1 MRIAG
6 VPITKRRLMVTGG
19 LMFVSALS
27 GGGAGYFVA
36 MKKLETKYSKIS
48 EIEIEEAKEFYE
60 NKYKRIYK
68 ADEFES
74 INDVAENL
82 LTREAFET
90 TDALAK
96 EAESA
101 RTNYAAAFDATP
113 KPDREDKDRSDPR
126 PTPETVVNV
135 HNVFVNPPEDP
146 LEDENEFDYEAEL
159 RNRSED
165 YPFIITQE
173 EWLENEPEHDQ
184 VTVTFYE
191 EDGMLADEQDKPVP
205 DSDEIV
211 GDVNLN
217 RFGYGSKNNN
227 IVYIRNMKMGVDYE
241 VTRSFGSYAQE
252 VLGFTHSDD
261 IRPRIRKFR
270 GEDE

>member
-6 VPITKRRLMVTGG
+6 VPITKRRLMITGG
-19 LMFVSALS
+19 LVLTSALS
-27 GGGAGYFVA
+27 GGGIGYFVA
-36 MKKLETKYSKIS
+36 LKQLETKYSKIS
-48 EIEIEEAKEFYE
+48 DREIAEAKEY
-60 NKYKRIYK
+60 YKRLNKVEEY
-68 ADEFES
+68 ATVDEA
-74 INDVAENL
+74 AENL
-82 LTREAFET
+82 LTRDALEAVEAFRQ
-90 TDALAK
+90 
-96 EAESA
+96 EAEIE
-101 RTNYAAAFDATP
+101 RTNYGAAFDATP
-113 KPDREDKDRSDPR
+113 KPEEEAKDGSDPR
-126 PTPETVVNV
+126 PAPETVVNV

-146 LEDENEFDYEAEL
+146 LEDEEVFDYEAEL

-191 EDGMLADEQDKPVP
+191 EDGMLADAQDKPVP

-227 IVYIRNMKMGVDYE
+227 VVYVRNMKMGVDYE